1 MGQLKAIS
9 ISLVF
14 FIVCVAST
22 EKTHESKKDLI
33 VGNWYSCNPDGLY
46 YETYFQEDS
55 TVMILGAL
63 FGRLKRYYRFEGD
76 SLIIFIYDTE
86 SRYYVEF
93 AHSDTFYRKLNGER
107 FKYIRI
113 KEGLNYD
120 MNFSMED
127 WDDYMGTVLQRS
139 FLNCP

>member
-1 MGQLKAIS
+1 MKALLILL
-9 ISLVF
+9 LVF
-14 FIVCVAST
+14 FACMFST
-22 EKTHESKKDLI
+22 KKPYESNNDLI

-55 TVMILGAL
+55 AVMILGAL
-63 FGRLKRYYRFEGD
+63 FGRLKRHYRVEGD

-93 AHSDTFYRKLNGER
+93 AHPDTFYRELDGER

-113 KEGLNYD
+113 KEDLNYD
-120 MNFSMED
+120 INFGMED